1 MAAIVLVV
9 DDDPVTLK
17 MLTGGL
23 RQQGYQI
30 LTAVDAMQAMMA
42 AHRNS
47 PGAILLDVMLPG
59 GGGRDVL
66 RRLKSNTQTQLI
78 PVIGMSSSPDADL
91 PEQILALGAE
101 EFLPKP
107 VDLARLGEVL
117 QRVLGSSSN

>member
-1 MAAIVLVV
+1 MATTVLVV

-17 MLTGGL
+17 MLIGGL
-23 RQQGYQI
+23 RQQGYQV

-47 PGAILLDVMLPG
+47 PAAILLDIMLPG

-78 PVIGMSSSPDADL
+78 PVIAMSSSPDAKL
-91 PEQILALGAE
+91 PEQILAAGAD

-107 VDLARLGEVL
+107 VDLARLREAL
-117 QRVLGSSSN
+117 QRVLGSPST